1 MIKRNTNPRL
11 RSKTRIRK
19 KITGTPEVP
28 RLTIYRSLNQMYAQ
42 IIDDTN
48 GNTLV
53 AASSLSKEVLDEIKS
68 AKGKISKSK
77 LVGNLV
83 AKKAKEKNI
92 SNVVFDRNGYR
103 YHGRVQAIAE
113 GAREGGLK
121 FWEYCRIV

>member
-11 RSKTRIRK
+11 RSKTSLRK
-19 KITGTPEVP
+19 KISGTTEVP
-28 RLTIYRSLNQMYAQ
+28 RLSIYRSLNQVYAQ
-42 IIDDTN
+42 IIDDST

-53 AASSLSKEVLDEIKS
+53 SVSSLSKELSDEIKNS
-68 AKGKISKSK
+68 KGKISKSK

-83 AKKAKEKNI
+83 AKKALEKKI
-92 SNVVFDRNGYR
+92 ANVVFDRNGYR

-121 FWEYCRIV
+121 FW